1 MKRTLKGGGKTVT
14 SKINFFNFF
23 ICVHIHTHCSGDWWR
38 GHDCDVRVFA
48 RILKRMS
55 VVNSVLPLTNLC
67 TGLVPEYLVAIATIE
82 NVVQAFTVC
91 KTEVVV
97 TTFLSSLCRFF
108 ISPTLPLLLF
118 YYDSQCPCKLSCSQ
132 WQPLIPGIW
141 CSTTETRYILKRSP
155 LSVCCY
161 V

>member
-1 MKRTLKGGGKTVT
+1 MWARY
-14 SKINFFNFF
+14 
-23 ICVHIHTHCSGDWWR
+23 
-38 GHDCDVRVFA
+38 CDVRVFA

-97 TTFLSSLCRFF
+97 NLPFLSLLFLHLSNPPAA
-108 ISPTLPLLLF
+108 SLLL
-118 YYDSQCPCKLSCSQ
+118 
-132 WQPLIPGIW
+132 
-141 CSTTETRYILKRSP
+141 
-155 LSVCCY
+155 
-161 V
+161 

>member
-1 MKRTLKGGGKTVT
+1 MKRTLKGGGETVT
-14 SKINFFNFF
+14 SKLN
-23 ICVHIHTHCSGDWWR
+23 VHFLFVCIYSHTLLRRLVMWAR
-38 GHDCDVRVFA
+38 YCDVRVFA

-97 TTFLSSLCRFF
+97 TARQPSFPLSVVSSSLQPSCCFSF
-108 ISPTLPLLLF
+108 TMIHH
-118 YYDSQCPCKLSCSQ
+118 PCKLS
-132 WQPLIPGIW
+132 L
-141 CSTTETRYILKRSP
+141 STTATHSWHMM
-155 LSVCCY
+155 
-161 V
+161 

>member
-1 MKRTLKGGGKTVT
+1 M
-14 SKINFFNFF
+14 
-23 ICVHIHTHCSGDWWR
+23 
-38 GHDCDVRVFA
+38 
-48 RILKRMS
+48 
-55 VVNSVLPLTNLC
+55 NSVLPLTNLC

-118 YYDSQCPCKLSCSQ
+118 YYDSP
-132 WQPLIPGIW
+132 PL
-141 CSTTETRYILKRSP
+141 
-155 LSVCCY
+155 
-161 V
+161 